1 MKIIIGSSYAAPE
14 LLPLPRPKHRQAV
27 GHAGTIHSKLIIQNS
42 VQSHQFL
49 DYLALAYQRAIA
61 EKLRRDPQ
69 LMRVAFDNL
78 ERWLSSGAHDDGSK
92 KLLLKWKRC
101 LETLPLESVIELML
115 EPTEKGNQRRQS
127 SPFAG
132 ILSKEERLRIYQ
144 QCEAEA
150 VAGIA
155 R

>member
-1 MKIIIGSSYAAPE
+1 MD
-14 LLPLPRPKHRQAV
+14 
-27 GHAGTIHSKLIIQNS
+27 

-61 EKLRRDPQ
+61 EKLRRHPQ

-92 KLLLKWKRC
+92 KLLLEWKSC
-101 LETLPLESVIELML
+101 LETFPLESVIELML